1 MYKVTWDAETGGV
14 LLNSKV
20 VPNSIG
26 VPPRPVFYEELDL
39 LGLDKLGWKYPR
51 CPEPLLWACNKQYFY
66 RGEYVFDVK
75 GANVYDKASVIFQSN
90 AEGLELEPVDV
101 TAMLERN
108 KELMF
113 LLESEA
119 IEFIRGI
126 YLQYTDARKSVEKV
140 AANQIDFETLA
151 ANTAK
156 RIKKPVAIVKE
167 DCDSFDIMPLD
178 NAKEQGKRNYFTTK
192 IDKFLAS
199 FSGGK
204 DSQVV
209 LDLCTRA
216 IPSSE
221 FEVIYSDTGYEL
233 PTSFELYEQ
242 VQRHYKAMYPDLK
255 FSVARNHQS
264 VLHYWDQIGTPSDA
278 HRWCCSVMKTAP
290 LYRRLKI
297 EGTNRQAKV
306 LTFDGVRAEESTRR
320 STYERIG
327 KGVKHDTVINASPIL
342 HWNTIEIFL
351 YLFKYNLLINPA
363 YRQGMTRVGCLIC
376 PFSSEWND
384 MISHS
389 CYNKNLQPFLSRIEN
404 ITKKSGVSDVNDY
417 IKEGKWKRRAGG
429 RGMSFPSFMEIV
441 SVKPDLKI
449 RCIAPQKD
457 LLTWLHAVGDF
468 RVNNRNDQIN
478 GELNFQ
484 KEIFKFSITKT
495 QDEHIVIFE
504 NTAKSPVLQGLI
516 KRAFYKATYCLNCEA
531 CEVECQYGA
540 LAILPEAHIDSKKC
554 THCHKCILFHD
565 FGCIVANSLNVTGN
579 NNSNNMKLIS
589 YNNFGLRE
597 EWLDIFMSSMDTYFT
612 ENSHGL
618 HLKEQLPNFIKWL
631 VQAEILD
638 DTKTKKPTQLGK
650 LLSQIYIDM
659 PDLVWEIVWIN
670 LTYNSPIAKWYK
682 ENVDWNFSFTQADI
696 QELVKNDYPS
706 DSPTTIKNIV
716 YALFRTF
723 RESPIGQMGLLVETD
738 KLRFTKMPYNDL
750 SRDAVAYSLYKYS
763 EIKGIKSFRIAD
775 LYSAETKEGVNKEFG
790 ISKNELEKHLRS
802 LNSETNR
809 VLVAELNM
817 GLDYITLREDL
828 NALSA
833 LSCVAKIEI

>member
-101 TAMLERN
+101 TAMLEHN

-126 YLQYTDARKSVEKV
+126 YLQYADARKSVEKV

-178 NAKEQGKRNYFTTK
+178 NAKEQGKQNYFTTK

-306 LTFDGVRAEESTRR
+306 LAFQGMRMEESAKR
-320 STYERIG
+320 SEYLRKGNG
-327 KGVKHDTVINASPIL
+327 KHNNVFNALPIL
-342 HWNTIEIFL
+342 RWNVVEVFL
-351 YLFKYNLLINPA
+351 YIFKHNLPLNNA
-363 YRQGMTRVGCLIC
+363 YRQGRARVGCIIC
-376 PFSSEWND
+376 PFSSTWDD
-384 MISHS
+384 MISHT
-389 CYNKNLQPFLSRIEN
+389 CYKKEFTPFLTRIEN
-404 ITKKSGVSDVNDY
+404 GAKEGGIKDVSDY
-417 IKEGKWKRRAGG
+417 IKERKWKFRASGNYSKENKSTITFSG
-429 RGMSFPSFMEIV
+429 VTPNFVANVLYPKT
-441 SVKPDLKI
+441 SVEK
-449 RCIAPQKD
+449 
-457 LLTWLHAVGDF
+457 WLPILGEYSVQ
-468 RVNNRNDQIN
+468 RNGN
-478 GELNFQ
+478 VVKGELRFQ
-484 KEIFKFSITKT
+484 KSVYQFSIEEQTNQKGFVFSLFNVDNA
-495 QDEHIVIFE
+495 Q
-504 NTAKSPVLQGLI
+504 LI
-516 KRAFYKATYCLNCEA
+516 KYLKRILYKTTYCIHCET
-531 CEVECQYGA
+531 CEIECPTGA
-540 LAILPEAHIDSKKC
+540 LSILPHIQVDKS
-554 THCHKCILFHD
+554 KCIHCFKCLDFHD
-565 FGCIVANSLNVTGN
+565 HGCIVANSLILTTDTK
-579 NNSNNMKLIS
+579 MKAKSGIDR
-589 YNNFGLRE
+589 YNTFGLKE
-597 EWLDIFMSSMDTYFT
+597 EWLDLYFSNHANYWN
-612 ENSHGL
+612 EGNGL
-618 HLKEQLPNFIKWL
+618 GTKQVPAMKNWLKD
-631 VQAEILD
+631 AEITD
-638 DTKTKKPTQLGK
+638 AKNNITDLGR
-650 LLSQIYIDM
+650 LLAKIYMDM
-659 PDLVWEIVWIN
+659 PYLVWEIIWIN
-670 LTYNSPIAKWYK
+670 LIYNSFIVQWYAARIKNNVPFTKALMK
-682 ENVDWNFSFTQADI
+682 EMIQDEFPNV
-696 QELVKNDYPS
+696 YS
-706 DSPTTIKNIV
+706 DRTIKNAIDAV
-716 YALFRTF
+716 IRTLK
-723 RESPIGQMGLLVETD
+723 ESPIGNDFHLYESPD
-738 KLRFTKMPYNDL
+738 KDFAIRLPYNEL
-750 SRDAVAYSLYKYS
+750 SEEAVAYSLYKYS
-763 EIKGIKSFRIAD
+763 KARNTLLLRVSDFYQNDSE
-775 LYSAETKEGVNKEFG
+775 LGVFTEFG
-790 ISKNELEKHLRS
+790 ITKLDLEKKLRS
-802 LNSETNR
+802 LNSLTNR

-828 NALSA
+828 DALKV
-833 LSCVAKIEI
+833 LEILTK